1 MQNIYFTI
9 RIIFIRMVYLLPNME
24 ILYPYMVKELP
35 FNNSLLP
42 VIRIK
47 LSDLIKKKQLPDLF
61 YRFN

>member
-1 MQNIYFTI
+1 MQNIYLTI